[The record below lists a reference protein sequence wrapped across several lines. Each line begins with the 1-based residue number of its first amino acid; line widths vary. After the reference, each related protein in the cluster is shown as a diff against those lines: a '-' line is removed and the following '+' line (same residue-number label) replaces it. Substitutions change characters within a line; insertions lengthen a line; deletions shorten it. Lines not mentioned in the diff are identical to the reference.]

1 MASCFGRKIFFLNPT
16 YSVKKDIVSDLEKNE
31 YEVYVIENYRDAKNL
46 LMKNPDSILFINADA
61 QLSVGAWY
69 NFVRTLERDET
80 LATTITAIM
89 TERMKQSDKD
99 LFVKTAHLR
108 GGIID
113 FDDGLSSVAKKINEV
128 LLAFDAKGRRQY
140 VRANLVY
147 DRDASLFWNHG
158 SKMHQLK
165 LLDISSVGMAVKIPK
180 ILENQ
185 IIVKNFL
192 LNGGT
197 LRLGTRQLVVDTV
210 VYAVKQS
217 TDCTI
222 WVLLLMPGTSPTV
235 KDEIRHYVTKTMH
248 ETLLLSINGDRK
260 DESDYNLLNYY
271 NLATKQKPMTTASKS
286 TFVSPF
292 SHIPGFNG

>member
-158 SKMHQLK
+158 SKMHQLR

-180 ILENQ
+180 VLENQ
-185 IIVKNFL
+185 II
-192 LNGGT
+192 
-197 LRLGTRQLVVDTV
+197 
-210 VYAVKQS
+210 
-217 TDCTI
+217 
-222 WVLLLMPGTSPTV
+222 
-235 KDEIRHYVTKTMH
+235 
-248 ETLLLSINGDRK
+248 
-260 DESDYNLLNYY
+260 
-271 NLATKQKPMTTASKS
+271 
-286 TFVSPF
+286 
-292 SHIPGFNG
+292 